1 MARILVVDD
10 EPRICRFVCRAL
22 ERDGHSV
29 ATAGTGPDAIHLVT
43 TGDYALIVL
52 DLVLPGLGGLDVLRR
67 LRTEMPGL
75 RVLVLSAVGDV
86 AAKVECFEN
95 GAVDYLA
102 KPFAVA
108 ELVARVRLRA
118 GEPATGTLRRWL
130 SVGALS
136 LDLHRRTATLHDRH
150 VELSQREFVLLSYL
164 MQRPGQVCRREDL
177 LAGVWGY
184 TFDTS
189 SNVLEVYV
197 RRLRA
202 KLDSGWIETVRNVGY
217 CFNAS

>member
-10 EPRICRFVCRAL
+10 EPRICRFVARAL

-29 ATAGTGPDAIHLVT
+29 TAAATGVEALHLATA
-43 TGDYALIVL
+43 GDYALMVL
-52 DLVLPGLGGLDVLRR
+52 DLVLPGLSGFEVLRL
-67 LRTEMPGL
+67 LRTQVPDQ

-95 GAVDYLA
+95 GATDYLA

-118 GEPATGTLRRWL
+118 SEPVAATLRRWL
-130 SVGALS
+130 SVGGTS
-136 LDLHRRTATLHDRH
+136 LDLHRHTATVHGRR
-150 VELSQREFVLLSYL
+150 VEFSQREFVLLSYL
-164 MQRPGQVCRREDL
+164 MLRAGQVCRREDL
-177 LAGVWGY
+177 LADVWGH

-202 KLDSGWIETVRNVGY
+202 KLDSGRIETVRNVGY
-217 CFNAS
+217 LFSGI